1 MKKFFSSWTYLVITI
16 FTLLSPLA
24 SCSHDHEPPTPAE
37 AVMRDG
43 IWEGTG
49 EGRGGTI
56 LVRITVTNHIITDAK
71 AVSQSESSF
80 AQEALNKVLSNAIG
94 RTDYLSLETDGIT
107 GATLTSQG
115 VIDAL
120 TMAITA
126 AKGERSEEETGDGDC
141 SCDIVVVGAG
151 GAGLCAAVEAASQG
165 CKVIVVE
172 KQGIVGGN
180 TNYSTGG
187 INAAETS
194 VQRGLGIYDSKE
206 LFYDDTMKGGHYLN
220 DSSLVRSF
228 VENGPLTID
237 WLISLGTDL
246 SDVGLMGGSSV
257 KRTHRPQGGTAI
269 GPHLMKVLKEA
280 AHTRNVE
287 IRTHNKV
294 TGLITQNNRISG
306 VNVEKKDGS
315 TYSILAKVV
324 IIATGGFGAN
334 LEMVTRY
341 CPTLRGMATLN
352 HQGATG
358 DAFTWIKAVGGYLID
373 LDKIQIHPTSEYVNH
388 ILITEAVRGNGAIL
402 VNSDG
407 QRFVNEMQTRDSVSA
422 AILSQRGGMAY
433 LLFDQQVRQSLA
445 SIETYQNQ
453 GVLIS
458 ATTIAELA
466 DKMGINRQ
474 TLTSTMSRYTEM
486 QLNGKD
492 DDFGRAAS
500 AMTAPLNVPP
510 FYAVGVTPA
519 IHHTMGGIKVDP
531 DMHVLREDGTVLPG
545 LYAAG
550 EVTGGL
556 HGANR
561 LGGNGVGDVVVNGKI
576 AGRNAAKEILGL

>member
-1 MKKFFSSWTYLVITI
+1 MKKFISSWTCLVITI
-16 FTLLSPLA
+16 FSLLCSLTSCHHEHESPA
-24 SCSHDHEPPTPAE
+24 PAE

-43 IWEGTG
+43 VWEGTG

-71 AVSQSESSF
+71 AFSQSESSF
-80 AQEALNKVLSNAIG
+80 AQEALNKVLDNAIG

-120 TMAITA
+120 TMAIA
-126 AKGERSEEETGDGDC
+126 DAKGERSDEELDEADP

-194 VQRGLGIYDSKE
+194 IQRSLGIYDSKE

-246 SDVGLMGGSSV
+246 SDVG
-257 KRTHRPQGGTAI
+257 
-269 GPHLMKVLKEA
+269 PHLMKVLKEA

-287 IRTHNKV
+287 IRTNNKV
-294 TGLITQNNRISG
+294 TGLISQNNRIGG
-306 VNVEKKDGS
+306 VNIEKKDGS

-388 ILITEAVRGNGAIL
+388 ILITEDVRGNGAIL

-407 QRFVNEMQTRDSVSA
+407 QRFINEMQTRDSVSA

-458 ATTIAELA
+458 AATIAELA